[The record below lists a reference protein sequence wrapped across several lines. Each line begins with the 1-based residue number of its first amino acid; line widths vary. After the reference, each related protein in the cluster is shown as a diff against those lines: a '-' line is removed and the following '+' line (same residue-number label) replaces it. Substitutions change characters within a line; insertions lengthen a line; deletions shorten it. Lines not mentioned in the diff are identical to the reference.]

1 MDIMDWC
8 VETVVPSFKESGMV
22 PRPKRRAA
30 EGEGCPDHKGV
41 LAYEVVDKVMT
52 LLGDMIM
59 VGLTGIAMEMK
70 IATFTDVVGTG
81 IVWVCVCT
89 CEYFMFGRMRSF
101 PLAVTNPPL
110 PIQGMTSV
118 MHACDH
124 VMGIRIM

>member
-1 MDIMDWC
+1 MKLEMHRLASEGKSASPQAIMDIMDWC
-8 VETVVPSFKESGMV
+8 VETVVPSFKECGMV

-59 VGLTGIAMEMK
+59 VGLTGVAMEMK

-81 IVWVCVCT
+81 IVCV
-89 CEYFMFGRMRSF
+89 Y
-101 PLAVTNPPL
+101 V
-110 PIQGMTSV
+110 
-118 MHACDH
+118 H
-124 VMGIRIM
+124 VSTLCFVE

>member
-8 VETVVPSFKESGMV
+8 VETVVPSFKECGMV

-59 VGLTGIAMEMK
+59 VGLTGVAMEMK

-81 IVWVCVCT
+81 IVCVYVHVST
-89 CEYFMFGRMRSF
+89 HVLSKSF
-101 PLAVTNPPL
+101 Y
-110 PIQGMTSV
+110 
-118 MHACDH
+118 
-124 VMGIRIM
+124 